1 MCSPNMSPAFP
12 IRSEAASERRDFTRF
27 GGNRQQRAR
36 TGLSPDLGCVGEP
49 SALFTRV
56 TRLGPIVRFS
66 LSLPIESPLPRARA
80 RERIG
85 EGVHPAGRG
94 MLVQPQPAA
103 TVCELDLVRPA
114 HQVIERGSELG
125 SEPTDGELPMT

>member
-12 IRSEAASERRDFTRF
+12 IRSEAASGRRDFTRF

-56 TRLGPIVRFS
+56 TRRGPIVRFS
-66 LSLPIESPLPRARA
+66 LSLPIEAPLPRARVRANASENKLSIDPEHDTPVALREYA
-80 RERIG
+80 RNFGARI
-85 EGVHPAGRG
+85 
-94 MLVQPQPAA
+94 LLL
-103 TVCELDLVRPA
+103 T
-114 HQVIERGSELG
+114 
-125 SEPTDGELPMT
+125 